1 MQIYLVHRWDGNPD
15 SDWYPWLKKQLEN
28 KGINIIIPKMPDN
41 PEIDKWVGILRKKV
55 KNLDKNTYFIGHSIG
70 CQTIMRYLQTL
81 QDNIEIGGLIFVAGW
96 FRLQNLED
104 EEVEEMVKP
113 WLEDNIDFSKIKNK
127 TKNISAIFSTNDK
140 YVDFEENSK
149 LFRDKLNA
157 KIIKIK
163 DKGHFTSE
171 DNIIE
176 LHEILK
182 EL

>member
-1 MQIYLVHRWDGNPD
+1 MKIKNA
-15 SDWYPWLKKQLEN
+15 SKQE
-28 KGINIIIPKMPDN
+28 
-41 PEIDKWVGILRKKV
+41 
-55 KNLDKNTYFIGHSIG
+55 
-70 CQTIMRYLQTL
+70 
-81 QDNIEIGGLIFVAGW
+81 
-96 FRLQNLED
+96 
-104 EEVEEMVKP
+104 
-113 WLEDNIDFSKIKNK
+113 IKNK